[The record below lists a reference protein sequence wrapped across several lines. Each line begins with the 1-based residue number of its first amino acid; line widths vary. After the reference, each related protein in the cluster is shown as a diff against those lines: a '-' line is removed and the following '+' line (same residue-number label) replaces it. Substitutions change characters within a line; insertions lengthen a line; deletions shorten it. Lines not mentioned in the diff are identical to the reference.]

1 MSFKELSLRQA
12 NLRLTTLR
20 SKVRTRYNILKR
32 IAGEL
37 ENSEQYS
44 DFLKQVND
52 IEIDTSYLNSIRGDP
67 LTLSL
72 DQFTAY
78 GEYVEDKLEQLN
90 SIQEPQIERPITIR
104 IAKQRSPKRVRKIPT
119 RKRPEIDMLEV
130 KMNIVNGIQD
140 GIVTGKA
147 LRDKFDISIHYFN
160 QAMEQLKRKNVIG
173 STGSTRNL
181 QFYIVGTEEKEPTV
195 EMKEN
200 TDYQS
205 LSSSPETDSLIIQN
219 GQQTEELVIETQ
231 KADIEILTDT
241 PEEILYNT
249 DFILFP
255 SSQKLDFIKR
265 NAHENYSN
273 IFNECGD
280 EQKHNLNELLSGI
293 LEADQLTA
301 HSETTKAF
309 YNYFNKAKAALRRQR
324 KIKRF

>member
-20 SKVRTRYNILKR
+20 GKVRTRYHILKR

-37 ENSEQYS
+37 ENSEEYS
-44 DFLKQVND
+44 DFLKQVNN

-78 GEYVEDKLEQLN
+78 GEYVENKLKELD
-90 SIQEPQIERPITIR
+90 SIQEPEIERPRTIR
-104 IAKQRSPKRVRKIPT
+104 IAKQRPPKHVRKVSA
-119 RKRPEIDMLEV
+119 RKRPEVDMLEV

-140 GIVTGKA
+140 GIITGKA
-147 LRDKFDISIHYFN
+147 LRDKFDISVHYFN
-160 QAMEQLKRKNVIG
+160 QAMEQLKKKNVIG
-173 STGSTRNL
+173 TTGSRRSL
-181 QFYIVGTEEKEPTV
+181 QFYIVGAEEKESTV
-195 EMKEN
+195 EMGEN
-200 TDYQS
+200 INYQN
-205 LSSSPETDSLIIQN
+205 LSSSPDTGNIITEN

-231 KADIEILTDT
+231 NPDIEILTDT

-293 LEADQLTA
+293 LQADQLTA
-301 HSETTKAF
+301 QSETTTAF
-309 YNYFNKAKAALRRQR
+309 YNYFNKAKEALTRQR